1 MEKVNAR
8 DTKEEGIVLGQVI
21 GGDDRVGRLGRCVQ
35 LGKPLAFNFLPL
47 SRNNSLVSTHL
58 AENLF
63 VEGFRDPNF
72 GQLISFYPRIDIVSQ
87 IFNALEDVNGAT
99 GLLNT
104 LLLLF
109 GDYNNM
115 LCSARIVK
123 KRWNTYACQYGRT
136 WCR

>member
-1 MEKVNAR
+1 
-8 DTKEEGIVLGQVI
+8 
-21 GGDDRVGRLGRCVQ
+21 VQ
-35 LGKPLAFNFLPL
+35 LGNPSMFNSLPL
-47 SRNNSLVSTHL
+47 FRNSSLVSTHL

-72 GQLISFYPRIDIVSQ
+72 GQLISFLRIDIISQ
-87 IFNALEDVNGAT
+87 MFNALEDFNGAA

-109 GDYNNM
+109 GHYNNM
-115 LCSARIVK
+115 FCSARIVK
-123 KRWNTYACQYGRT
+123 KWWNTYACQYGRT